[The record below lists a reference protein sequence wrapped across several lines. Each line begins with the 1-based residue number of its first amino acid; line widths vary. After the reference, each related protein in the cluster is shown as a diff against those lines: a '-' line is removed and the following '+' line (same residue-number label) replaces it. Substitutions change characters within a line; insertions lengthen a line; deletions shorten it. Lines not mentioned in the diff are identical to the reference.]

1 LDWVFIGPFFKRG
14 MELVVEA
21 VREELETR
29 WKKLKT
35 REVEVLVMHG
45 ELVKDHARLIMNDMD
60 RS

>member
-1 LDWVFIGPFFKRG
+1 

-21 VREELETR
+21 EREELETR
-29 WKKLKT
+29 WKKLKAW
-35 REVEVLVMHG
+35 EVEVLVMYA

>member
-1 LDWVFIGPFFKRG
+1 